1 MPHVAV
7 GSQYQA
13 RSEFLS
19 VALHDGKHIA
29 LVQPKSRVDSL
40 NVQRTK
46 HSVGGGSVESTRRC

>member
-1 MPHVAV
+1 MAD

-19 VALHDGKHIA
+19 VVLHDGKHIA

-46 HSVGGGSVESTRRC
+46 HSVGGGSVEPTRRY